1 MTTRDQLLV
10 QLIDEAAKTIRRD
23 RLETAVKHF
32 LVGWLSGVLFITLV
46 NLLFHV

>member
-23 RLETAVKHF
+23 RAQSVVQAF
-32 LVGWLSGVLFITLV
+32 LVGWSSGILFALVVTL
-46 NLLFHV
+46 L

>member
-1 MTTRDQLLV
+1 MTIRDQLLV

-32 LVGWLSGVLFITLV
+32 ILGWISGVLFMVVTHA
-46 NLLFHV
+46 LL